1 METINITNTKV
12 KITAD
17 EPTVLSFD
25 KARSYIHIRNDGT
38 DTTYA
43 ALGAVG
49 ELSDTADGV
58 MSVPSGGST
67 RLDAELPPLPPVIC
81 TVKGS
86 VTVMLSN
93 ADSCPF
99 KAASGGGDNGSI
111 TGDLSLEGIFPDT
124 IIGEIVQ
131 EE

>member
-1 METINITNTKV
+1 METINITSTKA

-25 KARSYIHIRNDGT
+25 KARSYIHIRNDGS
-38 DTTYA
+38 DTAYA
-43 ALGAVG
+43 ALGAVE
-49 ELSDTADGV
+49 ELTDTADGV
-58 MSVPSGGST
+58 ISVPAGGST

-86 VTVMLSN
+86 VSVILSN

-99 KAASGGGDNGSI
+99 KTASGGGGDGSI
-111 TGDLSLEGIFPDT
+111 SGDLSLEGIFPDT
-124 IIGEIVQ
+124 IVGEIVQ